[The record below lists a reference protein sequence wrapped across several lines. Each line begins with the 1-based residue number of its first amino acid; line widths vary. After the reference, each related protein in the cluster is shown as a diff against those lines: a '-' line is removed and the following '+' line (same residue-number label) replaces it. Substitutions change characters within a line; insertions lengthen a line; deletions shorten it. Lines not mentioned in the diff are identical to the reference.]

1 MTLEEFREAF
11 RKTEKVRDISA
22 QLSYENVKI
31 SLKGL
36 EGSGRTIL
44 ADAVLQEHPGFHIFI
59 LPDKEEAAFFFNDLQ
74 NLNKNAS
81 NYYFFPHSYK
91 VPYQFEEVDNA
102 NVVSRSEVM
111 ERLNRGNNTI
121 IVTYPQAIFEK
132 VITKKQFAKNIME
145 IKTGV
150 EYSIDFINELLIE
163 HEFEKVDFVYE
174 PGQFAVRGGIV
185 DIFSFSNDEP
195 YRVEF
200 FGDEVE
206 SIRTFNPVNQLSIK
220 TMSRF
225 TVVPNIQQKVAEEKR
240 ETLLEF
246 IPNKTIVWVKDYKST
261 KGSLDE
267 EYKKAIEV
275 YENLPDSAVSYSPP
289 IELYFEKNQ
298 FESQMTDFR
307 IIEFGNADYF
317 GGETFQF
324 DQKVQPAFNKN
335 FDLLID
341 DFIAKKQM
349 RYENFIISSQNKQ
362 IERIYSIFDD
372 LTAKKEIPEGQ
383 LSFITLNI
391 SLSEGF
397 VDNDLKFTCYTD
409 HQIFERYHRFRLK
422 EGYRKNQQ
430 ALTLKEIYNLQKG
443 DYVTHI
449 DHGVGQFSG
458 LELIDVNGKPQEAIR
473 LVYKDNDVLYVSI
486 HSLHRISKYS
496 GKDGTVPK
504 MNKIGSPVW
513 NNTKKKTKAKV
524 KEIAY
529 DLIKLY
535 AKRKQESG
543 FAFSPDNYL
552 QNELEASFIYEDTP
566 DQLKSTMAVKQDMEA
581 QAPMDRLVCGDVG
594 FGKTEIAIRAAFKA
608 VCDSKQVAI
617 LVPTTILS
625 LQHYKTFKDRLKG
638 FPCNID
644 YVNRFRSQKQ
654 ITQALKKLKSGE
666 TDIMIGTH
674 KLVSSKTDFHDLG
687 LIIIDEEQK
696 FGVGTKDKLKLFKAS
711 VDTLT
716 LTATPIPRTLQFSLM
731 GARDLSII
739 NTPPPNRQ
747 PVDTEIIGFNEE
759 IIRDAISYEI
769 QRGGQVFFVHNRVQN
784 IHEVAGMIQRLCPGA
799 RIAVGHGQMDGKKL
813 EEIMVGFMDNEYDVL
828 IATTII
834 ESGIDVSN
842 ANTII
847 INQAQNFGLSDLHQ
861 MRGRVG
867 RSNKKAFC
875 YLIAPPMHLL
885 PSDSRKRLEAV
896 AQFSD
901 LGSGFN
907 IAMRDLDIRGA
918 GNLLGGEQSGFI
930 SDIGFEMYHK
940 ILNEA
945 LKELREEEFKHLFAE
960 DTSVDDL
967 EFVTDCILETD
978 LELLIP
984 DTYVNQVAERLMLY
998 QNLDNTKDVEQLEKF
1013 KTGLVD
1019 RFGELPDVVNE
1030 LIKSIELR
1038 WLAKSI
1044 GFERLVIKG
1053 GKMLGYFV
1061 SKQDS
1066 PYYQSS
1072 CFTLVLAFIQSN
1084 PKGVKMNE
1092 HNHKLR
1098 IIFEKVNSI
1107 SIAIQELEKIGV
1119 QLKTNSAVTIEE
1131 EDEV

>member
-1 MTLEEFREAF
+1 VTIEEFREAYQQ
-11 RKTEKVRDISA
+11 TEKVRDICA
-22 QLSYENVKI
+22 QLVYDEAKI
-31 SLKGL
+31 SVKGL
-36 EGSGRTIL
+36 EGSGRAVV
-44 ADAVLQEHPGFHIFI
+44 ADAVLQNHKGFHLFI
-59 LPDKEEAAFFFNDLQ
+59 LSDKEEAAYFHNDLV
-74 NLNKNAS
+74 NLNPKAQNIF
-81 NYYFFPHSYK
+81 FFPHSYK
-91 VPYQFEEVDNA
+91 APYAFEETDNA
-102 NVVSRSEVM
+102 NVVSRAEVM
-111 ERLNRGNNTI
+111 ERVNKGNNSI
-121 IVTYPQAIFEK
+121 IVTYPRALFEK
-132 VITKKQFAKNIME
+132 VITKKQFAKTIME
-145 IKTGV
+145 IKKGV

-163 HEFEKVDFVYE
+163 HGFHKVDFVYE

-195 YRVEF
+195 FRIEF

-220 TMSRF
+220 SWSRF
-225 TVVPNIQQKVAEEKR
+225 TVVPNIQQFKTEEKR

-246 IPNKTIVWVKDYKST
+246 VPNKTVVWIKDFAGI
-261 KGSLDE
+261 KGTLDE
-267 EYKKAIEV
+267 EYKKALEI
-275 YENLPDSAVSYSPP
+275 YENLPETPVAHTPP

-298 FESQMTDFR
+298 FDDQMNGYR
-307 IIEFGNADYF
+307 IIEMGMKDQYS
-317 GGETFQF
+317 GEQITFN
-324 DQKVQPAFNKN
+324 QKVQPAFNKN
-335 FDLLID
+335 FELLIND
-341 DFIAKKQM
+341 LREKEQAK
-349 RYENFIISSQNKQ
+349 YTNFIVSSQAKQ
-362 IERIYSIFDD
+362 VERIYSIFED
-372 LTAKKEIPEGQ
+372 LESSVTFTT
-383 LSFITLNI
+383 LSMA
-391 SLSEGF
+391 LSEGF
-397 VDNDLKFTCYTD
+397 IDNEQKFTCYTD

-443 DYVTHI
+443 DYVTHV

-473 LVYKDNDVLYVSI
+473 LVYKDNDILYVSI
-486 HSLHRISKYS
+486 HSLHRISKYT
-496 GKDGTVPK
+496 GKDGTQPK

-513 NNTKKKTKAKV
+513 NNAKKKTKAKV

-535 AKRKQESG
+535 AKRKAEKG
-543 FAFSPDNYL
+543 FAYSPDNYL

-566 DQLKSTMAVKQDMEA
+566 DQLKATIAVKEDMEA
-581 QAPMDRLVCGDVG
+581 ESPMDRLICGDVG

-625 LQHYKTFKDRLKG
+625 LQHYKTFQKRLKG
-638 FPCNID
+638 FPCNVD

-654 ITQALKKLKSGE
+654 ITEALKKLKSGE
-666 TDIMIGTH
+666 TDILIGTH
-674 KLVSSKTDFHDLG
+674 KLVGKKTEFKDLG

-696 FGVGTKDKLKLFKAS
+696 FGVGTKDKLKTFKAS

-747 PVDTEIIGFNEE
+747 PVDTEIIGLNEE
-759 IIRDAISYEI
+759 IIRDAVSYEV
-769 QRGGQVFFVHNRVQN
+769 QRGGQVYFVHNRVQN
-784 IHEVAGMIQRLCPGA
+784 IHEVAGMVQRLCPGV
-799 RIAVGHGQMDGKKL
+799 RIGIGHGQMDGKKL
-813 EEIMVGFMDNEYDVL
+813 ESIMMGFMDGEYDVL

-875 YLIAPPMHLL
+875 YLIAPPLHLL

-930 SDIGFEMYHK
+930 SDIGFEMYQK

-945 LKELREEEFKHLFAE
+945 IKELKEEEFKDLFVE
-960 DTSVDDL
+960 DRSVDGQ
-967 EFVTDCILETD
+967 EFVEDCILETD

-998 QNLDNTKDVEQLEKF
+998 QQLDNVKNQEELDNYRLGLE
-1013 KTGLVD
+1013 D
-1019 RFGELPDVVNE
+1019 RFGPLPEVVEE
-1030 LIKSIELR
+1030 LIKSIHLR

-1044 GFERLVIKG
+1044 GFEKLVIKG
-1053 GKMLGYFV
+1053 GKMIGYFV
-1061 SKQDS
+1061 AKQTS

-1072 CFTLVLAFIQSN
+1072 IFTQVLGFIQTN
-1084 PKGVKMNE
+1084 PADVKMNE
-1092 HNHKLR
+1092 RNEKLR
-1098 IIFEKVNSI
+1098 LIYAKVNSI
-1107 SIAIQELEKIGV
+1107 SGAIQNLERIGV
-1119 QLKTNSAVTIEE
+1119 KSLYAAEKRPVENSE
-1131 EDEV
+1131 ED